1 MQVAA
6 ATIDGLVDSTL
17 EQLQS
22 ISVEQELASEVVD
35 GVLSEVI
42 GSLSSTTVP
51 NSHAFFSDQSTVA
64 SVQVGSISSPAP
76 LESESSSEVRQA
88 EKLMGK
94 VAVQIVNQACTESQG
109 ARARP
114 PVDKSMDAVVAN
126 NRKRAEEGDAWAQA
140 RLGMRLIRGEGLEK
154 DVQAGESWLDRSI
167 AQGCKAA
174 VNFKKSHECKKRLA
188 QAADTSMA
196 EQSLRERSV
205 AMRAALNFRS
215 LRRGARA
222 NFEIDLDKG
231 FEEELEKSIDG
242 MSQGMYTEALV
253 PLKRCWNLRP
263 NDPVVAYNLATC
275 FALCGDMSSAF
286 TWLSSAIKA
295 GMDSVQLAEDPDYK
309 LLFPGR
315 RFAPLWIK
323 ARANVLDRQQ
333 SLNDESYSNVLRG
346 RGRLPAV
353 VGIAHEQQSA
363 ETRMVRRKPA
373 CR

>member
-1 MQVAA
+1 
-6 ATIDGLVDSTL
+6 
-17 EQLQS
+17 
-22 ISVEQELASEVVD
+22 
-35 GVLSEVI
+35 
-42 GSLSSTTVP
+42 
-51 NSHAFFSDQSTVA
+51 
-64 SVQVGSISSPAP
+64 
-76 LESESSSEVRQA
+76 
-88 EKLMGK
+88 
-94 VAVQIVNQACTESQG
+94 
-109 ARARP
+109 
-114 PVDKSMDAVVAN
+114 
-126 NRKRAEEGDAWAQA
+126 
-140 RLGMRLIRGEGLEK
+140 
-154 DVQAGESWLDRSI
+154 
-167 AQGCKAA
+167 
-174 VNFKKSHECKKRLA
+174 
-188 QAADTSMA
+188 
-196 EQSLRERSV
+196 
-205 AMRAALNFRS
+205 
-215 LRRGARA
+215 
-222 NFEIDLDKG
+222 
-231 FEEELEKSIDG
+231 

-315 RFAPLWIK
+315 RFAPLWIR

-363 ETRMVRRKPA
+363 ETRMVRRKPIA